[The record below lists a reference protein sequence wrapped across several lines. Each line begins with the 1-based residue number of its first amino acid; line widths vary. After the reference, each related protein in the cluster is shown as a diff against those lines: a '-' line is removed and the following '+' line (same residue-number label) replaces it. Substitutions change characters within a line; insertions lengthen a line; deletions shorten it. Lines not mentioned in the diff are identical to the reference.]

1 MIAQGITKVPCM
13 QPRGLPM
20 TSFPSHDLE
29 TAPDA
34 SKPLLESSQKAF
46 GRLPGLHKVMAE
58 SPQVLEGYQV
68 LHNLFTETDFN
79 ADELTVVWQ
88 AINVEHECHYCV
100 PAHTGIAKRMKVSDD
115 ISNALRDET
124 PLSSAKLEALRT
136 FTIQM
141 LRERGNVSQAQMRAF
156 FEAGY
161 GHRAV
166 LDIILGLS
174 QKVMSNY
181 INHVAE
187 TPLDEPV
194 KPLAWK
200 RSGTHLVT

>member
-1 MIAQGITKVPCM
+1 
-13 QPRGLPM
+13 M
-20 TSFPSHDLE
+20 TDFPSHDLD
-29 TAPDA
+29 TAPEA
-34 SKPLLESSQKAF
+34 SKPLLENSQRAF

-68 LHNLFTETDFN
+68 LHKLFTETEFD

-88 AINVEHECHYCV
+88 TINVEHECHYCV

-124 PLSSAKLEALRT
+124 PLPSAKLEALRV
-136 FTIQM
+136 FTLQM
-141 LRERGNVSQAQMRAF
+141 LRERGNVTTEQMQAF
-156 FEAGY
+156 FDAGY

-166 LDIILGLS
+166 LDVILGLS

-181 INHVAE
+181 INHVVE

-194 KPLAWK
+194 KPFAWQ
-200 RSGTHLVT
+200 RSGQPLPA